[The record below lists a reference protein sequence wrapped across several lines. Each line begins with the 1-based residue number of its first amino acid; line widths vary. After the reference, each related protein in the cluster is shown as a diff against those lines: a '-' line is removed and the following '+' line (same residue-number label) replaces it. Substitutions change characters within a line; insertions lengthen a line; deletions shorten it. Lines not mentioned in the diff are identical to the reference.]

1 MEPVLVPGSHSGLIH
16 YRGHKLKR
24 HKIWLQTEYKIGLKK
39 YGYTGFQYAIA
50 SATRDVE
57 SVPLIAD
64 LLRQLNSR
72 AEQML
77 SDFGLPPGS
86 SEPFNHVI
94 YTTKRTISGF
104 TTTRTMTLRRRA
116 TLLWSNWERR
126 GISVLPRTRSRS
138 GTSFGGSLSRRDPS

>member
-1 MEPVLVPGSHSGLIH
+1 MQEYFGIGIDPDEIFEGVKKVPMQDPTKDIPISEDGMEPVLVPGIGSHSGLH

-94 YTTKRTISGF
+94 YIAF
-104 TTTRTMTLRRRA
+104 TVM
-116 TLLWSNWERR
+116 EHC
-126 GISVLPRTRSRS
+126 
-138 GTSFGGSLSRRDPS
+138 F